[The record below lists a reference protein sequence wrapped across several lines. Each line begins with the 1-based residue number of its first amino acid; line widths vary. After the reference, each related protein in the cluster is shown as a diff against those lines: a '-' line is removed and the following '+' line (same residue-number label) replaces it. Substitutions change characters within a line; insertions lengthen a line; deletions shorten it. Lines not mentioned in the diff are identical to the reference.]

1 MNRSLILWV
10 VALAV
15 TLGTA
20 VYQRMTGPT
29 YPVSGVRIVDGEK
42 VAYRFDRAHPGP
54 TDHEVRI
61 PVSPRISEA
70 WLAWRRF
77 KTDDEWT
84 RIPMSVQDSFLIA
97 SLPHQPPAGKLEYRV
112 QARGAGRMFTLPEGD
127 PVVIRFRGDVP
138 WYVLI
143 PHVLMMFLSMLLS
156 TRAGLEVFSP
166 SPHLRPL
173 VLGTLVTLF
182 AGGLILGPIVQKFAF
197 DAYWTGW
204 PFGKDLTDNKTAAAF
219 VIWLV
224 AAFGILGPKRKSS
237 WALIAAI
244 AMLVVYLIP
253 HSLLGSELDYS
264 RERGGTPVEI
274 PASQGRPGAPQIDG

>member
-1 MNRSLILWV
+1 MRRSVILWV

-20 VYQRMTGPT
+20 AYQRLTGPT
-29 YPVSGVRIVDGEK
+29 YPISGVRFVEGEK

-54 TDHEVRI
+54 SDHEVRI
-61 PVSPRISEA
+61 PLSSRITEA
-70 WLAWRRF
+70 WVEWRRF
-77 KTDDEWT
+77 KTADEWT
-84 RIPMSVQDSFLIA
+84 RVPMSVRDSVLTA

-112 QARGAGRMFTLPEGD
+112 QARGAGQLFTLPEGD

-138 WYVLI
+138 WYVMV
-143 PHVLMMFLSMLLS
+143 PHVIMMFLSMLLS
-156 TRAGLEVFSP
+156 TRAGLEVFSSTP
-166 SPHLRPL
+166 RMNAL
-173 VLGTLVTLF
+173 VPWTLVTLF
-182 AGGLILGPIVQKFAF
+182 VGGLILGPIVQKFAF

-219 VIWLV
+219 LIWAV
-224 AAFGILGPKRKSS
+224 AAFGILGRGKKTS
-237 WALIAAI
+237 WALVAAI

-264 RERGGTPVEI
+264 KEAGRAPVEV
-274 PASQGRPGAPQIDG
+274 PAR